1 MAMGTKGDV
10 MQTLAISEELQRR
23 LDELCRV
30 GGYESLEQY
39 LAQVVD
45 GRLVELR
52 RQRAE
57 QIARRIRQGLIDRGQ
72 TEEEVLRDF
81 ETFRRRLREDAPA
94 PLEATDSPSAA
105 Q

>member
-1 MAMGTKGDV
+1 ME
-10 MQTLAISEELQRR
+10 TLAISEELQRR
-23 LDELCRV
+23 LGELCRE
-30 GGYESLEQY
+30 GGYESMEQC

-57 QIARRIRQGLIDRGQ
+57 QIARRIRQGLTERGH

-81 ETFRRRLREDAPA
+81 EAFRQRLREDAPA
-94 PLEATDSPSAA
+94 P
-105 Q
+105 